1 MNFSSDIE
9 KEFYSNENVCRRNP
23 IIIKAGQYVTVVD
36 PNLIDPETESYV
48 KITCRCVYVEESKY
62 IPGRFYYYFIAV
74 KSKNNDLLNKLQDP
88 KFDFLYYKILE
99 WTSPYICNDVSD
111 TFEDDEE
118 ENS

>member
-48 KITCRCVYVEESKY
+48 KITCRCVYV
-62 IPGRFYYYFIAV
+62 
-74 KSKNNDLLNKLQDP
+74 
-88 KFDFLYYKILE
+88 
-99 WTSPYICNDVSD
+99 
-111 TFEDDEE
+111 
-118 ENS
+118 